1 MSHFFTR
8 ALAAL
13 LILALLPAGGLCAV
27 EEPVEKTSVAL
38 PGYESETLS
47 IQITQHN
54 WTYKKHALAF
64 YVVHATVSEPEQL
77 RAAFA
82 RDMYHKTYTED
93 TRSIAER
100 NGAILAV
107 NGDYYNHKNDIG
119 VIIRNGE
126 LYRDR
131 KCSRDLLW
139 IDREGALHVILKS
152 EREGEQGASLLE
164 QGAVQAF
171 EFGPALVRDGVALD
185 LPESYFLSMNDDI
198 REPRT
203 AIGWVDGLHYVF
215 VVADGRR
222 SGWSDKGMTLLE
234 LQSVLASEGCQVGY
248 NLDGGGSATLYF
260 NGEVINQ
267 PSGGSQRKVSDIVL
281 LREGLEPTQPT
292 KE

>member
-1 MSHFFTR
+1 MPRFLLK

-13 LILALLPAGGLCAV
+13 LVLALLPVSALCAV
-27 EEPVEKTSVAL
+27 EEPIEKTSAEL

-47 IQITQHN
+47 IHITQHN
-54 WTYKKHALAF
+54 WTFKKHALVF
-64 YVVHATVSEPEQL
+64 YVVHATASDPEQL

-82 RDMYHKTYTED
+82 RDTYHKKYSED
-93 TRSIAER
+93 TLSIAER

-126 LYRDR
+126 LYRDL

-139 IDREGALHVILKS
+139 IDQAGALHAILKS
-152 EREGEQGASLLE
+152 ERENELGASLIE
-164 QGAVQAF
+164 QGAVQSF
-171 EFGPALVRDGVALD
+171 EFGPALVRDGEALA
-185 LPESYFLSMNDDI
+185 LPENYFLSMYDDI

-234 LQSVLASEGCQVGY
+234 LQSVLVEEGCTVGY

-281 LREGLEPTQPT
+281 LRELQ
-292 KE
+292 